1 MASNSSP
8 PRVRRI
14 LIVDDHPLV
23 RQGVSLVIGAE
34 SDMEVCAE
42 AGTADEALARV
53 EQTQPD
59 LAIVDLNLKH
69 SSGLDLIRALH
80 QRWPDLPVLVLS
92 MRDERFYAE
101 RSLRAGARGFVAKR
115 EAPGRLI
122 GAIRTVLNGQVYAS
136 REVADRVLSALDGGD
151 RAADPG
157 VEALGDRELV
167 VLELLGKGLATRE
180 IAERLQISP
189 STVDSH
195 REHIKA
201 KLGLSSAAEL
211 LRYAVEW
218 VHNAS

>member
-34 SDMEVCAE
+34 SDLEVCAE

-80 QRWPDLPVLVLS
+80 QRWPDPVS
-92 MRDERFYAE
+92 YTH
-101 RSLRAGARGFVAKR
+101 LRAH
-115 EAPGRLI
+115 E
-122 GAIRTVLNGQVYAS
+122 T
-136 REVADRVLSALDGGD
+136 
-151 RAADPG
+151 
-157 VEALGDRELV
+157 
-167 VLELLGKGLATRE
+167 
-180 IAERLQISP
+180 
-189 STVDSH
+189 
-195 REHIKA
+195 
-201 KLGLSSAAEL
+201 
-211 LRYAVEW
+211 
-218 VHNAS
+218 